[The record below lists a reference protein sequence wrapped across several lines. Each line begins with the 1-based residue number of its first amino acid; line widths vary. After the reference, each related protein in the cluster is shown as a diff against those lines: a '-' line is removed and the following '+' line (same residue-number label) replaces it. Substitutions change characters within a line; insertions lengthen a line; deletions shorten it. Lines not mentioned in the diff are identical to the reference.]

1 MNSIKA
7 ECMLA
12 SEVLAKYGISENK
25 FQERYQTLLSEMN
38 RFLKEG
44 HYDEKGASVNTTI
57 LGYTLIDYFV
67 DIKRLEDFHQI
78 KNGNSIKIIAYM
90 AYWLL
95 RRQPIQ
101 VSEPDSDLLYLNEL
115 FVYMF
120 VLDALCVEEL
130 GNIIQREESGL
141 ESFKSTF
148 LYFLKFRYYNPQALE
163 MIIMAFMAGQIYQES
178 KKDISDFLTENFA
191 ESD

>member
-1 MNSIKA
+1 
-7 ECMLA
+7 MLA
-12 SEVLAKYGISENK
+12 SEVLAKYGISETK
-25 FQERYQTLLSEMN
+25 FQERYRTLLSEMN
-38 RFLKEG
+38 HFLQEG
-44 HYDEKGASVNTTI
+44 HYKEKGASVNTSI
-57 LGYTLIDYFV
+57 LGNALIDYFI

-101 VSEPDSDLLYLNEL
+101 ISESDSDLLYLNEL

-120 VLDALCVEEL
+120 VLDALCVEGL
-130 GNIIQREESGL
+130 GNILQREESGL

-148 LYFLKFRYYNPQALE
+148 LYFLKFRYYSPQALE

-178 KKDISDFLTENFA
+178 KKDISDFLTKNFA